1 MNSSARTQD
10 VIKPYLYV
18 SLSELR
24 EIVVKPSLLLGFLV
38 QIILSVFFIT
48 LGAIDQWMT
57 SEPISW
63 FGILVLGPLTLIRMV
78 ILIPAA
84 FRSTDRFMTDLI
96 LVRGISR
103 LEYFVG
109 KIAAIY
115 AYFVVESLI
124 LIFGVAYFSIAFS
137 APEANDTSWVGLSC
151 AYIIA
156 LVNFGFV
163 ASVLSL
169 LSASGLSTVKTVLI
183 FFLILVIV
191 LLFSVLVGFIN
202 VVPETIFRGYGDTVR
217 GLTDLSFSLMLLFFV
232 SLANVTAAY
241 VFFARRDF

>member
-63 FGILVLGPLTLIRMV
+63 FVILVLGPLTLIRMV

-84 FRSTDRFMTDLI
+84 FRSTDRFMTDLM

-151 AYIIA
+151 AYIIV

-191 LLFSVLVGFIN
+191 LLFSALVGFIN

-217 GLTDLSFSLMLLFFV
+217 GLTDPSFSLMLLFFV

>member
-1 MNSSARTQD
+1 MQE

-38 QIILSVFFIT
+38 QIILSVFFVT

-63 FGILVLGPLTLIRMV
+63 FVILVLGPLALIRMV
-78 ILIPAA
+78 ILIPVA

-109 KIAAIY
+109 KVAAIN
-115 AYFVVESLI
+115 AYFVLESLI
-124 LIFGVAYFSIAFS
+124 FVFGVAYFSIAFS

-151 AYIIA
+151 AYIIV
-156 LVNFGFV
+156 LVGFGFV
-163 ASVLSL
+163 GSVLSV
-169 LSASGLSTVKTVLI
+169 LSASGLSTVRTVLI
-183 FFLILVIV
+183 FFLILVTV

-202 VVPETIFRGYGDTVR
+202 VLPENIFRSYGDTVR

-241 VFFARRDF
+241 AFFARRDF

>member
-63 FGILVLGPLTLIRMV
+63 FVILVLGPLTLIRMV

>member
-1 MNSSARTQD
+1 
-10 VIKPYLYV
+10 V

-63 FGILVLGPLTLIRMV
+63 FVILVLGPLTLIRMV

>member
-1 MNSSARTQD
+1 MQE

-38 QIILSVFFIT
+38 QIILSVFFVT

-63 FGILVLGPLTLIRMV
+63 FVILVLNPVALIRMV
-78 ILIPAA
+78 ILIPVA

-103 LEYFVG
+103 LGYFVG

-115 AYFVVESLI
+115 TYFVLESLI
-124 LIFGVAYFSIAFS
+124 FVFGVAYFSIAFS

-151 AYIIA
+151 AYIIV
-156 LVNFGFV
+156 LVSFGFV
-163 ASVLSL
+163 GSILSV
-169 LSASGLSTVKTVLI
+169 LSASGLSTVKTLLI

-202 VVPETIFRGYGDTVR
+202 AVPENIFRGYGDTVR

-241 VFFARRDF
+241 AFFARRDF

>member
-1 MNSSARTQD
+1 MQE

-38 QIILSVFFIT
+38 QIILSVFFVT
-48 LGAIDQWMT
+48 VGAIDQWMT

-63 FGILVLGPLTLIRMV
+63 FVILVLGPLALIRMV
-78 ILIPAA
+78 ILIPVA

-109 KIAAIY
+109 KIAAINT
-115 AYFVVESLI
+115 YFVLESLI
-124 LIFGVAYFSIAFS
+124 FVFGVAYFSIAFS

-151 AYIIA
+151 AYIIV
-156 LVNFGFV
+156 LVGFGFV
-163 ASVLSL
+163 GSVLSL
-169 LSASGLSTVKTVLI
+169 LSASGLSTVRTVLI
-183 FFLILVIV
+183 FFLILVTV

-202 VVPETIFRGYGDTVR
+202 VLPENIFRSYGDTVR

-241 VFFARRDF
+241 AFFARRDF

>member
-1 MNSSARTQD
+1 LNSSARTQD

-63 FGILVLGPLTLIRMV
+63 FVILVLGPLTLIRMV

>member
-1 MNSSARTQD
+1 
-10 VIKPYLYV
+10 V

-63 FGILVLGPLTLIRMV
+63 FVILVLGPLTLIRMV

-84 FRSTDRFMTDLI
+84 FRSTDRFMTDLM

-151 AYIIA
+151 AYIIV

-191 LLFSVLVGFIN
+191 LLFSALVGFIN

-217 GLTDLSFSLMLLFFV
+217 GLTDPSFSLMLLFFV